1 MSKYKTPF
9 ITLLVAAAAWLWAG
23 TALAQAAPQN
33 SIEALNVVSQGGRV
47 IVRITTKQPLA
58 AAPASFTVNQPA
70 RIAFDFP
77 STGNALGRNNQ
88 DINEGE
94 LRGMSM
100 VQVGDRTRMVLNL
113 RNMVTYESQIEGN
126 VLSVVLTPVPVAE
139 ARSRTRAAERFAEGT
154 TDAKHAIREVDF
166 RRGKAGEG
174 RIVVDLGDTTTG
186 IDIRQQGQQLIVDF
200 LKTQLPE
207 NLRKRLD
214 VQDFATPVSTVSTFA
229 QGENV
234 RMVIEPKGLWEHN
247 AYQTDTQ
254 FVIEVK
260 PVQYDPNKLVQGTR
274 GGYRGE
280 KLSLNFQNVDVR
292 SVLNVIADFTDLNII
307 TSDTVGGNL
316 TLRLKDVPWDQALE
330 IIMQTRG
337 LDMRK
342 NGNVIW
348 IAPRD
353 ELATKEKLE
362 LEAAQQISD
371 LEPLRQETFQLN
383 YTKASEMVIVLR
395 GGVAAGGGGGTN
407 IPIISKRGSVVAD
420 PRTNILFV
428 QDIPSRLEA
437 VRKMIATMDIAVRQ
451 VMIEARIVEATDKF
465 SRTLGVRLGY
475 NNLAGDKA
483 FGGSPRFVTGGAL
496 NSVAPYTAQTIGGVT
511 NLSGGLANVT
521 GATNTSM
528 ITNPLPS
535 FPQAN
540 MINLPATPTETG
552 ASSGQFSLVLFNSAA
567 TKFLN
572 LEITALESDGKGK
585 VISSPRVVTANQVE
599 ALIEQ
604 GTELPY
610 QQATS
615 SGATSVAFRKA
626 TLALR
631 VKPQITPDGNVI
643 MDVDINKDAVGIQ
656 TTAGFAIDTKHVRTS
671 VLVENGGTVVI
682 GGIYTQDERNQV
694 NKVPFFGDLPAVG
707 PLFRNTLRVDNKTEL
722 LVFLTPRIIDE
733 RLSVR

>member
-1 MSKYKTPF
+1 M
-9 ITLLVAAAAWLWAG
+9 AAFAWLGAG
-23 TALAQAAPQN
+23 LAHAQN
-33 SIEALNVVSQGGRV
+33 PTQNAIEALNVASQGGRV
-47 IVRITTKQPLA
+47 VVRVTTKQPLA

-77 STGNALGRNNQ
+77 STANALGRTSQ
-88 DINEGE
+88 EINEGE
-94 LRGMSM
+94 LRSMSM

-113 RNMVTYESQIEGN
+113 RNMVTYETQVEGN
-126 VLSVVLTPVPVAE
+126 VLNVVLTPVAGA
-139 ARSRTRAAERFAEGT
+139 ARPSPRAERFAEGAA
-154 TDAKHAIREVDF
+154 DVKHGIRDIDF

-200 LKTQLPE
+200 LKTQLPD

-214 VQDFATPVSTVSTFA
+214 VQDFATPVSTISTFA
-229 QGENV
+229 QGDNV

-254 FVIEVK
+254 FVVEVK

-280 KLSLNFQNVDVR
+280 KLSLNFQSVDVR

-307 TSDTVGGNL
+307 TSDTVGGSL
-316 TLRLKDVPWDQALE
+316 TLRLKDVPWDQALD

-362 LEAAQQISD
+362 LEAAQQISE
-371 LEPLRQETFQLN
+371 LEPLRNETFQLN
-383 YTKASEMVIVLR
+383 YTKAAELVILLR
-395 GGVAAGGGGGTN
+395 GGGPAGGGGTTV
-407 IPIISKRGSVVAD
+407 PILSKRGSVVAD
-420 PRTNILFV
+420 PRTNTLFV
-428 QDIPSRLEA
+428 QDIASRIEA
-437 VRKMIATMDIAVRQ
+437 VRKMIATTDIAVRQ

-475 NNLAGDKA
+475 NNLAGNSI
-483 FGGSPRFVTGGAL
+483 FTQSNQFVTGGSL
-496 NSVAPYTAQTIGGVT
+496 NSVAPYTAQTFGNVT
-511 NLSGGLANVT
+511 NVSGGLANVT
-521 GATNTSM
+521 GQTNTSM
-528 ITNPLPS
+528 LTNPLAT
-535 FPQAN
+535 FPAAN
-540 MINLPATPTETG
+540 MINLPATPVDTG
-552 ASSGQFSLVLFNSAA
+552 AQAGQFSLVLFNSAA

-585 VISSPRVVTANQVE
+585 IISSPRVVTANQVE

-604 GTELPY
+604 GTEIPY

-626 TLALR
+626 VLALR

-643 MDVDINKDAVGIQ
+643 MEVDVNKDAVGIQ
-656 TTAGFAIDTKHVRTS
+656 TTAGPAIDTKHVKTS

-682 GGIYTQDERNQV
+682 GGIYTQEDRNQV
-694 NKVPFFGDLPAVG
+694 NKIPFFGDLPAVG
-707 PLFRNTLRVDNKTEL
+707 PLFRNTFRVDNKTEL
-722 LVFLTPRIIDE
+722 LVFLTPRVIDE

>member
-1 MSKYKTPF
+1 MRTYKTPF
-9 ITLLVAAAAWLWAG
+9 ITLLIAAAAWFSAG
-23 TALAQAAPQN
+23 AAHAQAVPQN
-33 SIEALNVVSQGGRV
+33 SIEALNVATQGGRV
-47 IVRITTKQPLA
+47 ILRVTTKQPLA

-77 STGNALGRNNQ
+77 STGNALGRNSQ
-88 DINEGE
+88 EINEGE
-94 LRGMSM
+94 LRSMSM

-113 RNMVTYESQIEGN
+113 RNMMTYESQVEGN
-126 VLSVVLTPVPVAE
+126 VLSVVLTPVPVAD
-139 ARSRTRAAERFAEGT
+139 ARARTRAAERFAEGT
-154 TDAKHAIREVDF
+154 SDAKHEIREIDF

-200 LKTQLPE
+200 QKTRLPE

-274 GGYRGE
+274 GGYRGD

-383 YTKASEMVIVLR
+383 YTKAAEMVLLLR
-395 GGVAAGGGGGTN
+395 GGVAAGGGTN

-437 VRKMIATMDIAVRQ
+437 VRKMIATADVPVRQ

-475 NNLAGDKA
+475 NNLAGDKF
-483 FGGSPRFVTGGAL
+483 FGGRPLFATGGAL
-496 NSVAPYTAQTIGGVT
+496 NSVAPYTAQTFNGVT
-511 NLSGGLANVT
+511 NVSGGLANVT

-528 ITNPLPS
+528 LTQPLPA
-535 FPQAN
+535 FPAAN
-540 MINLPATPTETG
+540 MINLPATPVESG
-552 ASSGQFSLVLFNSAA
+552 AQAGQFSLVLFNSAA

-585 VISSPRVVTANQVE
+585 IISSPRVVTANQVE

-604 GTELPY
+604 GTEIPY

-615 SGATSVAFRKA
+615 SGATSIAFRKA
-626 TLALR
+626 VLALR

-643 MDVDINKDAVGIQ
+643 MDVDINKDAVGVL
-656 TTAGFAIDTKHVRTS
+656 TTAGPSIDTKHVRTS

-707 PLFRNTLRVDNKTEL
+707 PLFRNTLRQDNKTEL

>member
-1 MSKYKTPF
+1 MSNYKTPF
-9 ITLLVAAAAWLWAG
+9 ITLLLAATAWLWAG
-23 TALAQAAPQN
+23 LAHAQAAAQN
-33 SIEALNVVSQGGRV
+33 SIDALNVASQGGRV
-47 IVRITTKQPLA
+47 IVRITTKQALTA
-58 AAPASFTVNQPA
+58 VPASFTVNQPA

-77 STGNALGRNNQ
+77 GTANALGRNSQ
-88 DINEGE
+88 EINEGE
-94 LRGMSM
+94 LRSMSM

-113 RNMVTYESQIEGN
+113 RNMVTYESQVEGN
-126 VLSVVLTPVPVAE
+126 VLSVVLTPVPGAA
-139 ARSRTRAAERFAEGT
+139 ARPGARAERFAEGT
-154 TDAKHAIREVDF
+154 ADVKHSIREVDF
-166 RRGKAGEG
+166 RRGRAGEG

-186 IDIRQQGQQLIVDF
+186 IDIRQQGQQLVVDF

-214 VQDFATPVSTVSTFA
+214 VQDFATPVSTISTFT
-229 QGENV
+229 QGDNV

-316 TLRLKDVPWDQALE
+316 TLRLKDVPWDQALD

-362 LEAAQQISD
+362 LEAAQQISE
-371 LEPLRQETFQLN
+371 LEPLRTETFVLN
-383 YTKASEMVIVLR
+383 YTKAAELVILLR
-395 GGVAAGGGGGTN
+395 GGAPAGGGGGAAV
-407 IPIISKRGSVVAD
+407 PILSKRGSVVAD
-420 PRTNILFV
+420 PRTNTLFV
-428 QDIPSRLEA
+428 QDIPSRLES
-437 VRKMIATMDIAVRQ
+437 VRKMIATTDIPVRQ
-451 VMIEARIVEATDKF
+451 VMIEARIVEANDKF

-475 NNLAGDKA
+475 QNIAGNQF
-483 FGGSPRFVTGGAL
+483 FGGRPLFNVGGGITSPVTTATGA
-496 NSVAPYTAQTIGGVT
+496 T
-511 NLSGGLANVT
+511 NVS

-528 ITNPLPS
+528 LTSPLPT

-540 MINLPATPTETG
+540 MINLPATPTGTG
-552 ASSGQFSLVLFNSAA
+552 ADVGQFSVVLFNSAA

-585 VISSPRVVTANQVE
+585 IISSPRVVTANQVE

-656 TTAGFAIDTKHVRTS
+656 TTAGFAIDTKHVRTA

-682 GGIYTQDERNQV
+682 GGIYTQDERNDV
-694 NKVPFFGDLPAVG
+694 NKIPFFGDLPAVG

>member
-1 MSKYKTPF
+1 MKNYRTPF
-9 ITLLVAAAAWLWAG
+9 VTLLVAAAAAWLWSGIAH
-23 TALAQAAPQN
+23 AQAVPQN
-33 SIEALNVVSQGGRV
+33 SIDALNVVTQGGRV
-47 IVRITTKQPLA
+47 ILR
-58 AAPASFTVNQPA
+58 FTVNQPA

-77 STGNALGRNNQ
+77 GTGNALGRNSQ
-88 DINEGE
+88 EFNEGE
-94 LRGMSM
+94 LRSM
-100 VQVGDRTRMVLNL
+100 NLVQVGDRTRMVLNL
-113 RNMVTYESQIEGN
+113 RNMVTYESQVEGN
-126 VLSVVLTPVPVAE
+126 VLSVVLTPVAVAE

-154 TDAKHAIREVDF
+154 ADAKHAIREIDF

-200 LKTQLPE
+200 QKTQLPD

-214 VQDFATPVSTVSTFA
+214 VQDFATPVSSVSTFT

-274 GGYRGE
+274 GGYRGD

-307 TSDTVGGNL
+307 TSDTVGGSL

-383 YTKASEMVIVLR
+383 YTKATEMVLLLR
-395 GGVAAGGGGGTN
+395 GGVNVGGGGGTN

-437 VRKMIATMDIAVRQ
+437 VRKMIATADVPVRQ

-475 NNLAGDKA
+475 NNLAGNQF
-483 FGGSPRFVTGGAL
+483 FGGRPLFATGGAL
-496 NSVAPYTAQTIGGVT
+496 SSVAPYTAQTFNNVT
-511 NLSGGLANVT
+511 NVSGGLANVA
-521 GATNTSM
+521 GSTNTSLL
-528 ITNPLPS
+528 TAPVPT

-540 MINLPATPTETG
+540 MINLPATPLDSG
-552 ASSGQFSLVLFNSAA
+552 AQAGQFSLVLFNSAA

-585 VISSPRVVTANQVE
+585 IISSPRVVTANQVE

-604 GTELPY
+604 GTEIPY

-626 TLALR
+626 VLALR

-643 MDVDINKDAVGIQ
+643 MDVDINKDAVGAL
-656 TTAGFAIDTKHVRTS
+656 TTAGPSIDTKHVRTS

-707 PLFRNTLRVDNKTEL
+707 PLFRNTLRQDNKTEL

>member
-1 MSKYKTPF
+1 MRTYKTPF
-9 ITLLVAAAAWLWAG
+9 IRLLLALVAGAWAG
-23 TALAQAAPQN
+23 FVHAQAAPQN
-33 SIEALNVVSQGGRV
+33 AIEALNVAAQGGRV
-47 IVRITTKQPLA
+47 IIRVTTKQPLT

-70 RIAFDFP
+70 RLAFDFP
-77 STGNALGRNNQ
+77 GTANALGRTSQ
-88 DINEGE
+88 EINEGE
-94 LRGMSM
+94 LRSMSM

-113 RNMVTYESQIEGN
+113 RNMVAYETQVEGN
-126 VLSVVLTPVPVAE
+126 VLSVVLTPVPSPA
-139 ARSRTRAAERFAEGT
+139 ARAAGRAERFAEGV
-154 TDAKHAIREVDF
+154 TDTKHAIRDIDF

-186 IDIRQQGQQLIVDF
+186 IDIRQQGQQLVVDF

-260 PVQYDPNKLVQGTR
+260 PVQYDPNKLVQGSR

-316 TLRLKDVPWDQALE
+316 TLRLKDVPWDQALD

-362 LEAAQQISD
+362 LEAAQQISE
-371 LEPLRQETFQLN
+371 LEPLRNETFQLN
-383 YTKASEMVIVLR
+383 YTKAAELVILLR
-395 GGVAAGGGGGTN
+395 GGVPVGGGGGAN
-407 IPIISKRGSVVAD
+407 VPILSKRGSVVAD
-420 PRTNILFV
+420 PRTNTLFV
-428 QDIPSRLEA
+428 QDIPARLEA
-437 VRKMIATMDIAVRQ
+437 VRKMIATTDIPVRQ

-475 NNLAGDKA
+475 QNIAGNQF
-483 FGGSPRFVTGGAL
+483 FGGRPLFNVGGAV
-496 NSVAPYTAQTIGGVT
+496 NSPVSTA
-511 NLSGGLANVT
+511 T
-521 GATNTSM
+521 GATNVTGSTDTSLL
-528 ITNPLPS
+528 TAPVAT

-540 MINLPATPTETG
+540 MINLPASPLETG
-552 ASSGQFSLVLFNSAA
+552 AQAGAFSLVLFNSAA

-585 VISSPRVVTANQVE
+585 IISSPRVVTANQVE

-604 GTELPY
+604 GTEIPY

-615 SGATSVAFRKA
+615 SGATSIAFRKA
-626 TLALR
+626 VLALR

-643 MDVDINKDAVGIQ
+643 MDVDVNKDAVGIQ
-656 TTAGFAIDTKHVRTS
+656 TTAGPAIDTKHVRTS

-682 GGIYTQDERNQV
+682 GGIYTQDESNQV
-694 NKVPFFGDLPAVG
+694 NKIPFFGDLPAVG
-707 PLFRNTLRVDNKTEL
+707 PLFRNNLRRDNKTEL